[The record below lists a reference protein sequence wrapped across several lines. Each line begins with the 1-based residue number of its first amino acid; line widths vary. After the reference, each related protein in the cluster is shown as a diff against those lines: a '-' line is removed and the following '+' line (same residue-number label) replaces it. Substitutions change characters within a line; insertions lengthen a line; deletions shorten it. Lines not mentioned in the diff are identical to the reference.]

1 MRKRYVA
8 KSIPF
13 KSGAVACSSE
23 VVGVADPSDQG
34 GRKGPRSV
42 QLEEGGGVE
51 FACG

>member
-23 VVGVADPSDQG
+23 VVVLRTHHIREG
-34 GRKGPRSV
+34 GRNRGDLFSLK
-42 QLEEGGGVE
+42 EG
-51 FACG
+51 